1 MAESAV
7 PKVPRDGTL
16 VIKDGTTPTANEY
29 TVQYSDAVSITDT
42 QTAAIHIY
50 NRGTRVYTRQ
60 GNTAIPTISFNVIF
74 TAWTDGTDGSI
85 IDAMKGEGAFSSWT
99 KVLTNVEHFN
109 TTAVFTTEG
118 TDFGDDVDGT
128 ATCTGLRLVDTSFSE
143 GEPNTLT
150 INCEILGTITYTG
163 GP

>member
-16 VIKDGTTPTANEY
+16 VIKDGAGSPASY
-29 TVQYSDAVSITDT
+29 TVQYSDAVSLTNT

-74 TAWTDGTDGSI
+74 ASWTDATDGTI
-85 IDAMKGEGAFSSWT
+85 IDAMTGTGGFSSWT
-99 KVLTNVEHFN
+99 KVLSNVEHFN

-118 TDFGDDVDGT
+118 TDFSDDVDGVVT
-128 ATCTGLRLVDTSFSE
+128 ATGLRLVDFSFAE

-150 INCEILGTITYTG
+150 FNCEILGTITYTG